1 MVWCN
6 LCRDVIMKH
15 RIEIKELCQSNVISK
30 EHAELII
37 KEVQNS
43 FNDDHAFIFEVI
55 LSFEG
60 ITSISLE
67 SSEIIRNYIFDNNLE
82 KSIYLIEMTPYVRQV
97 FFHNS
102 KTSKETNENDM
113 NNTNQKELS
122 KFGKWF
128 LNFMNNK
135 GGAKA
140 LVIIGLTS
148 LAIFLG
154 PFFVQTFN
162 LMCSDMNL
170 ASKAIVVF
178 GFLCV
183 AIALFFLVK
192 MLIFVSKKTDLF
204 K

>member
-1 MVWCN
+1 MQ
-6 LCRDVIMKH
+6 H
-15 RIEIKELCQSNVISK
+15 RIEIKELCKSSNITK
-30 EHAELII
+30 EHAELIV
-37 KEVQNS
+37 KEIQNS
-43 FNDDHAFIFEVI
+43 FNNVHSFIFEVI
-55 LSFEG
+55 LSFDG
-60 ITSISLE
+60 ITNISIE
-67 SSEIIRNYIFDNNLE
+67 ASSIIRNYIFDNKLE

-97 FFHNS
+97 FFYNS
-102 KTSKETNENDM
+102 KTSKEKNENDM

-128 LNFMNNK
+128 LNVMNNR

-162 LMCSDMNL
+162 LLFSDMNG
-170 ASKAIVVF
+170 ASKAIVIF
-178 GFLCV
+178 GLACV
-183 AIALFFLVK
+183 ITALVCLIK
-192 MLIFVSKKTDLF
+192 MIIFVNKRTDFF

>member
-1 MVWCN
+1 
-6 LCRDVIMKH
+6 MKH
-15 RIEIKELCQSNVISK
+15 RIEIKELCKSSNITK
-30 EHAELII
+30 EHAELIV
-37 KEVQNS
+37 KEIQDI
-43 FNDDHAFIFEVI
+43 FNINNIHALIFEVI

-60 ITSISLE
+60 ITNISLE
-67 SSEIIRNYIFDNNLE
+67 ASSIIRNYIFDNNLG
-82 KSIYLIEMTPYVRQV
+82 KSIYLINMTPYVRQV

-102 KTSKETNENDM
+102 RNSKETNENDM
-113 NNTNQKELS
+113 NNSNQKELS

-128 LNFMNNK
+128 LDVMNNR

-162 LMCSDMNL
+162 LMCSDMNF
-170 ASKAIVVF
+170 ASKAIVIF
-178 GFLCV
+178 GLACV
-183 AIALFFLVK
+183 ITALVCLIK
-192 MLIFVSKKTDLF
+192 MIIFVNKRTDFF